1 VPAAGRPPPVSW
13 SREAAAPRARGPA
26 TIVRIGEQLTSR
38 CRYLSVAARSLECF
52 HRNVTG
58 GAPKRRRAMGVVMSD
73 LIRNQLYRPSV
84 VLPMVALMQVMVSQD
99 FNLGQV
105 GWVVA
110 ARGAQAAL
118 QRSRELIC
126 AVHCHE

>member
-1 VPAAGRPPPVSW
+1 MPA
-13 SREAAAPRARGPA
+13 
-26 TIVRIGEQLTSR
+26 
-38 CRYLSVAARSLECF
+38 
-52 HRNVTG
+52 
-58 GAPKRRRAMGVVMSD
+58 M
-73 LIRNQLYRPSV
+73 IRDQLYRPSV

-118 QRSRELIC
+118 QRSRRLIC
-126 AVHCHE
+126 AAAHGEL

>member
-1 VPAAGRPPPVSW
+1 M
-13 SREAAAPRARGPA
+13 
-26 TIVRIGEQLTSR
+26 
-38 CRYLSVAARSLECF
+38 
-52 HRNVTG
+52 
-58 GAPKRRRAMGVVMSD
+58 GAVMPD
-73 LIRNQLYRPSV
+73 VIRNQLYRPSV

-110 ARGAQAAL
+110 ARGARVAL

-126 AVHCHE
+126 AAHCQA

>member
-1 VPAAGRPPPVSW
+1 MP
-13 SREAAAPRARGPA
+13 
-26 TIVRIGEQLTSR
+26 
-38 CRYLSVAARSLECF
+38 
-52 HRNVTG
+52 
-58 GAPKRRRAMGVVMSD
+58 D

-110 ARGAQAAL
+110 DAWRAGRAATLARVDLRRAL
-118 QRSRELIC
+118 SGLK
-126 AVHCHE
+126 

>member
-1 VPAAGRPPPVSW
+1 
-13 SREAAAPRARGPA
+13 
-26 TIVRIGEQLTSR
+26 
-38 CRYLSVAARSLECF
+38 
-52 HRNVTG
+52 
-58 GAPKRRRAMGVVMSD
+58 MGVVMPA
-73 LIRNQLYRPSV
+73 LIRDQLYRPSV

-126 AVHCHE
+126 AVHCHD

>member
-1 VPAAGRPPPVSW
+1 MPLFIGGDALPRIPP
-13 SREAAAPRARGPA
+13 
-26 TIVRIGEQLTSR
+26 LK
-38 CRYLSVAARSLECF
+38 RYWCAV
-52 HRNVTG
+52 
-58 GAPKRRRAMGVVMSD
+58 PKRRSAMGVVMSE

-105 GWVVA
+105 GWVFA

-126 AVHCHE
+126 AVHCHA

>member
-1 VPAAGRPPPVSW
+1 LR
-13 SREAAAPRARGPA
+13 
-26 TIVRIGEQLTSR
+26 Q
-38 CRYLSVAARSLECF
+38 
-52 HRNVTG
+52 
-58 GAPKRRRAMGVVMSD
+58 RAMGAVMSE

-118 QRSRELIC
+118 QRSRALIC
-126 AVHCHE
+126 MT

>member
-1 VPAAGRPPPVSW
+1 MWLVSGSDCSVSQTSAFAFPVFI
-13 SREAAAPRARGPA
+13 RERAFPKILPSKRKLSALPKRPRAVGAVMPA
-26 TIVRIGEQLTSR
+26 
-38 CRYLSVAARSLECF
+38 
-52 HRNVTG
+52 
-58 GAPKRRRAMGVVMSD
+58 
-73 LIRNQLYRPSV
+73 LIRNQLYRPGV

-110 ARGAQAAL
+110 TRGAQAAL

-126 AVHCHE
+126 AVHCHA

>member
-1 VPAAGRPPPVSW
+1 MP
-13 SREAAAPRARGPA
+13 
-26 TIVRIGEQLTSR
+26 
-38 CRYLSVAARSLECF
+38 
-52 HRNVTG
+52 
-58 GAPKRRRAMGVVMSD
+58 D

-110 ARGAQAAL
+110 AQGARAAL

-126 AVHCHE
+126 AVHCNG